1 MGERCKFY
9 ATCWASIVFS
19 WIPLGLAQDAVGPSR
34 TTAPS
39 VQYGQGF
46 QDIAPSPAPGKPGTI
61 QTLPKVEPPEG
72 ASRAREAIITS
83 ELKGL
88 VFVEKE
94 DQIKGE
100 GLSGVQGVV
109 ATSGLLQE
117 PVFAERMKKFFGKP
131 VTLGGLDEIT
141 REVINYFREQGFPVV
156 NVIVPQQTVKDG
168 VIQILAI
175 EARVGR
181 VKVEN
186 ARWFR
191 PDNVRQ
197 EVNLREGD
205 KIDANQLQDDMN
217 WLNTNPFRTV
227 DLKFEPGEQE
237 GTTDL
242 VIDVKDRLPLRV
254 YTTYDN
260 YGIDLTG
267 KNRQSLGM
275 NLGNLFSLD
284 QQAGFQYTTSWLDLF
299 NSMNAYSGS
308 YLIPLPWRNSLM
320 VYGSYTKSDA
330 QQPGGLNLQGD
341 SWQMSCRYNVPLPTL
356 DPVSHSFYAGL
367 DFKQSSNAALIFNT
381 DFTSALTSSPGN
393 GLSPFSI
400 FQFTAG
406 YTANIPDDLGLT
418 SFELGGFYS
427 PGGVSGWNN
436 TAQFQLNTLNSCA
449 SYVYGKFNLN
459 RTFVLPYKFTL
470 SGNFNAQLASTAL
483 MPTEQYGL
491 GGYNT
496 VRGYDERC
504 GNGENAYVFNTELR
518 TPPGSIF
525 KIFGNQE
532 VDDTIQFLAFFD
544 YGFTGNIKPPS
555 DSTTQQ
561 QFWLMSVGPGLR
573 YNIDR
578 FVSVRFDWGF
588 QLHQAPVNSVTGS
601 RAELSVTAAY

>member
-1 MGERCKFY
+1 MGERSRILPIY
-9 ATCWASIVFS
+9 GILLLMAAES
-19 WIPLGLAQDAVGPSR
+19 LGQLPDELGPTRDAP
-34 TTAPS
+34 PS
-39 VQYGQGF
+39 VQFGQGF
-46 QDIAPSPAPGKPGTI
+46 QDIAPSPAPGRPGTV
-61 QTLPKVEPPEG
+61 QTMPKVEPPEG
-72 ASRAREAIITS
+72 AQRGREAIITA

-94 DQIKGE
+94 DLIKTE
-100 GLSGVQGVV
+100 GVAGVQGVV
-109 ATSGLLQE
+109 ASSELLQRTE
-117 PVFAERMKKFFGKP
+117 FADRLKKYFGKP

-156 NVIVPQQTVKDG
+156 NVVVPQQTVKDG

-191 PDNVRQ
+191 PDNIRA

-217 WLNTNPFRTV
+217 WLNTNPFRTA

-242 VIDVKDRLPLRV
+242 VIDVQDRLPFRV
-254 YTTYDN
+254 YTTFDN

-267 KNRQSLGM
+267 KNRQSVGF
-275 NLGNLFSLD
+275 NLGNMFSLD
-284 QQAGFQYTTSWLDLF
+284 QQAGFQYTTSWKEIF

-308 YLIPLPWRNSLM
+308 YLIPLPWRNTLT
-320 VYGSYTKSDA
+320 VFGSYTKSQA
-330 QQPGGLNLQGD
+330 TTVPNQTFQGD
-341 SWQMSCRYNVPLPTL
+341 SWQMSGRYTVPLPTL

-367 DFKQSSNAALIFNT
+367 DFKQSSNAFLIFGQNVAT
-381 DFTSALTSSPGN
+381 GPGS
-393 GLSPFSI
+393 GLAPFSI
-400 FQFTAG
+400 FQLTAG
-406 YTANIPDDLGLT
+406 YNANVPDDLGLT

-427 PGGVSGWNN
+427 PGGVTGWNT
-436 TAQFQLNTLNSCA
+436 TAQFQQNTPNSCA

-459 RTFVLPYKFTL
+459 RTFILPYKFTI
-470 SGNFNAQLASTAL
+470 SGNFNGQLASAPL

-496 VRGYDERC
+496 VRGYDERSA
-504 GNGENAYVFNTELR
+504 NGENAYVFNTELR
-518 TPPGSIF
+518 SPPGSIF

-544 YGFTGNIKPPS
+544 YGFVGNIKPVPG
-555 DSTTQQ
+555 TLEQTV
-561 QFWLMSVGPGLR
+561 FLMSVGPGLR

-588 QLHQAPVNSVTGS
+588 QLHQAPIGSVTGS

>member
-1 MGERCKFY
+1 M
-9 ATCWASIVFS
+9 
-19 WIPLGLAQDAVGPSR
+19 GPSR

-39 VQYGQGF
+39 VQFGQGF
-46 QDIAPSPAPGKPGTI
+46 QDIAPSPAPGKPGTV

-72 ASRAREAIITS
+72 ATRAREAVIAA

-94 DQIKGE
+94 DQIKPE
-100 GLSGVQGVV
+100 GISGVQGVM
-109 ATSGLLQE
+109 ASSELLKKSE
-117 PVFAERMKKFFGKP
+117 FADRMKKFFGKP
-131 VTLGGLDEIT
+131 VTLGGMDEIT

-156 NVIVPQQTVKDG
+156 NVVVPQQTVKDG

-191 PDNVRQ
+191 PDNIRK

-217 WLNTNPFRTV
+217 WLNTNPFRTA

-242 VIDVKDRLPLRV
+242 IIDVKDRLPLRV
-254 YTTYDN
+254 YTTYDD

-267 KNRQSLGM
+267 KNRQSLGF

-284 QQAGFQYTTSWLDLF
+284 HQAGFQYTTSWKDLF
-299 NSMNAYSGS
+299 NAMNAYSGS
-308 YLIPLPWRNSLM
+308 YLLPLPWRNSLT
-320 VYGSYTKSDA
+320 VFGSYTKSQA
-330 QQPGGLNLQGD
+330 ETVPGQSFQGD
-341 SWQMSCRYNVPLPTL
+341 SWQMSGRYNVPLPTL
-356 DPVSHSFYAGL
+356 EPVSHSFYAGL
-367 DFKQSSNAALIFNT
+367 DFKQSSNAFLIFGTSVNT
-381 DFTSALTSSPGN
+381 GTGS
-393 GLSPFSI
+393 GLAPFSI
-400 FQFTAG
+400 FQLTAG
-406 YTANIPDDLGLT
+406 YNANVPDDLGLT

-427 PGGVSGWNN
+427 PGGVTGWN
-436 TAQFQLNTLNSCA
+436 TTEQFQQNTPNACA

-459 RTFVLPYKFTL
+459 RTFILPYKFTL
-470 SGNFNAQLASTAL
+470 SGNFNGQLASSAL

-496 VRGYDERC
+496 VRGYDERSA
-504 GNGENAYVFNTELR
+504 NGENAYVFNTELR

-532 VDDTIQFLAFFD
+532 VDDTFQFLAFFD
-544 YGFTGNIKPPS
+544 YGFTGNIQPPS
-555 DSTTQQ
+555 NATTQQ
-561 QFWLMSVGPGLR
+561 QFWLMSLGPGLR

-578 FVSVRFDWGF
+578 FLSVRFDWGF
-588 QLHQAPVNSVTGS
+588 QLHQAPVGSVTGS

>member
-1 MGERCKFY
+1 MGERSRILPIY
-9 ATCWASIVFS
+9 GILLLMAAES
-19 WIPLGLAQDAVGPSR
+19 LGQLPDELGPSR
-34 TTAPS
+34 DAPPS
-39 VQYGQGF
+39 VQFGQGF
-46 QDIAPSPAPGKPGTI
+46 QDIAPSPAPGRPGTV

-72 ASRAREAIITS
+72 ASKAREAIITA

-88 VFVEKE
+88 VFVERE
-94 DQIKGE
+94 EQIKTE
-100 GLSGVQGVV
+100 GVTGVQGVV
-109 ATSGLLQE
+109 ASSELLQR
-117 PVFAERMKKFFGKP
+117 PAFAEVMRPFLGKP
-131 VTLGGLDEIT
+131 VTLGSLDDIT

-156 NVIVPQQTVKDG
+156 NVVVPQQTVKDG
-168 VIQILAI
+168 VIQVLAI

-191 PDNVRQ
+191 PDNIRA

-217 WLNTNPFRTV
+217 WLNTNPFRTA

-242 VIDVKDRLPLRV
+242 VIDVKDRLPFRV
-254 YTTYDN
+254 YTTFDN

-267 KNRQSLGM
+267 KNRQSVGF
-275 NLGNLFSLD
+275 NLGNMFSLD
-284 QQAGFQYTTSWLDLF
+284 QQAGFQYTTSWKEIF

-308 YLIPLPWRNSLM
+308 YLIPLPWRNTVTLF
-320 VYGSYTKSDA
+320 GSYTKSQA
-330 QQPGGLNLQGD
+330 TTVPNQTFQGD
-341 SWQMSCRYNVPLPTL
+341 SWQISGRYNVPLPTL

-367 DFKQSSNAALIFNT
+367 DFKQSSNAFLIFGENVAT
-381 DFTSALTSSPGN
+381 GPGS
-393 GLSPFSI
+393 GLAPFSI
-400 FQFTAG
+400 FQLTAG
-406 YTANIPDDLGLT
+406 YNASVPDDWGLT

-427 PGGVSGWNN
+427 PGGVTGWNN
-436 TAQFQLNTLNSCA
+436 TQQFQDVVPNSVA

-459 RTFVLPYKFTL
+459 RTFVLPYKFTI
-470 SGNFNAQLASTAL
+470 SGNFNGQLASAPL

-496 VRGYDERC
+496 VRGYDERSA
-504 GNGENAYVFNTELR
+504 NGENAYVFNTELR

-544 YGFTGNIKPPS
+544 YGFVGNIKPVEG
-555 DSTTQQ
+555 TLEQTV
-561 QFWLMSVGPGLR
+561 FLMSVGPGLR

-588 QLHQAPVNSVTGS
+588 QLHQAPIGSVTGS

>member
-1 MGERCKFY
+1 MGERYIILPICC
-9 ATCWASIVFS
+9 ALLIFS
-19 WIPLGLAQDAVGPSR
+19 GKVAAQTMDPMGPSR

-39 VQYGQGF
+39 VQFGQGF

-72 ASRAREAIITS
+72 ASRAREAVITS

-88 VFVEKE
+88 VFVEE
-94 DQIKGE
+94 EQQIQVG
-100 GLSGVQGVV
+100 GVSGVQGVV
-109 ATSGLLQE
+109 AGSDILRKSE
-117 PVFAERMKKFFGKP
+117 FATRMQKYFGKP

-156 NVIVPQQTVKDG
+156 NVVVPQQTVKDG

-191 PDNVRQ
+191 PDNIRK

-217 WLNTNPFRTV
+217 WLNTNPFRTA
-227 DLKFEPGEQE
+227 DLKFEPGEKE

-242 VIDVKDRLPLRV
+242 VVDVQDRLPLRV

-267 KNRQSLGM
+267 KNRQSLGL
-275 NLGNLFSLD
+275 NLGNMFSLD
-284 QQAGFQYTTSWLDLF
+284 QQAGFQYTTSWKDLF

-308 YLIPLPWRNSLM
+308 YLIPLPWRNSLT
-320 VYGSYTKSDA
+320 VFGSYTKSSA
-330 QQPGGLNLQGD
+330 ETVPGQTFQGD
-341 SWQMSCRYNVPLPTL
+341 SWQMSGRYNIPLPTL
-356 DPVSHSFYAGL
+356 EPVNHSFYAGL
-367 DFKQSSNAALIFNT
+367 DFKQSSNAFLIFGQNT
-381 DFTSALTSSPGN
+381 ATGSGS
-393 GLSPFSI
+393 GLAPFSI
-400 FQFTAG
+400 FQLTAG
-406 YTANIPDDLGLT
+406 YNGNIPDDLGLT
-418 SFELGGFYS
+418 SFEVGGFYS
-427 PGGVSGWNN
+427 PGGVTGWN
-436 TAQFQLNTLNSCA
+436 TTSQFQENTPNSCA

-459 RTFVLPYKFTL
+459 RTFVLPYKFTI
-470 SGNFNAQLASTAL
+470 SGNFNGQLASTAL

-496 VRGYDERC
+496 VRGYDERSA
-504 GNGENAYVFNTELR
+504 NGDNAYVFNTELR

-532 VDDTIQFLAFFD
+532 VDDTFQFLAFFD
-544 YGFTGNIKPPS
+544 YGFIGNIQPVPG
-555 DSTTQQ
+555 TLEQTV
-561 QFWLMSVGPGLR
+561 FLMSVGPGLR

-588 QLHQAPVNSVTGS
+588 QLHQAPIGSVTGS